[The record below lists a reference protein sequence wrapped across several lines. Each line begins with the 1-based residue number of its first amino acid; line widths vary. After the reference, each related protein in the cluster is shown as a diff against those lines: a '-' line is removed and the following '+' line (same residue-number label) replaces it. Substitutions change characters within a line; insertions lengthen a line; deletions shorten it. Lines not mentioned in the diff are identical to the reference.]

1 MFSLAITFSCDDMGM
16 HKRKPAATSRETFSC
31 DDVGMHERKPA
42 ITSRDSSDRYRT
54 PLLYIA
60 AKTRGMLSF
69 PFHESQSSFTI
80 SALRLP
86 LSISLLVAM

>member
-1 MFSLAITFSCDDMGM
+1 MNE
-16 HKRKPAATSRETFSC
+16 RKPAAAAAHAVFSDHC
-31 DDVGMHERKPA
+31 GA
-42 ITSRDSSDRYRT
+42 

-69 PFHESQSSFTI
+69 PFHEFQSSFTI